1 MSLHDEAHFHH
12 FLKNKEMNEMYLSVF
27 LMALAQGLISIFV
40 PIYLYFL
47 GYSIP
52 YILFY
57 YFLISFY
64 FVVLAPFLVRGIPKI
79 GVKHSI
85 GISIPFYIIYFLGLS
100 ILGSAPWLFF
110 FLPAALAIRTIF
122 YNIGYHLNYIEHSEI
137 GCKGKEV
144 SLLTSMP
151 VIASLL
157 SPLAGGFI
165 VFIFG
170 YSYLYTVGSIILSFS
185 IIPLFLTKDQKEKI
199 TFKTSDLFKNIVKKE
214 NKFLTASFVGY
225 ASTTTI
231 GVIVWPLFLTT
242 LNISTET
249 IGSIVSVTAVL
260 TLILFYFMG
269 GKDDIKSEKEAI
281 IKRNKLYTI
290 GWIIRIFADSVFS
303 AFLIDAYKSVTFR
316 LLYVPWLSLTY
327 DVAKRKSDYFK
338 FLVSREITFNLSRV
352 LVIPILI
359 WIFTLGF
366 YPFVLAFLLA
376 SLLSLAYSLIIKHS

>member
-1 MSLHDEAHFHH
+1 
-12 FLKNKEMNEMYLSVF
+12 
-27 LMALAQGLISIFV
+27 MALAQGLISIFV

-64 FVVLAPFLVRGIPKI
+64 FVVLAPFLVKGIPKI

-170 YSYLYTVGSIILSFS
+170 YPYLYTVGSIILSFS

-260 TLILFYFMG
+260 TLILFYFIG
-269 GKDDIKSEKEAI
+269 EKDDIKSEKEAI
-281 IKRNKLYTI
+281 IRRNKLYTI

-303 AFLIDAYKSVTFR
+303 AFLIDAYKTVTFR
-316 LLYVPWLSLTY
+316 LLFVPWLSLTY